1 MINQRSE
8 GIVNKMNEYVY
19 HILGCGAI
27 GSSAAVQLCR
37 MGGDVFNIY
46 DFDIVEEA
54 NIGVSEYI
62 QADIGRPKVT
72 ALETRLNNISP
83 LTTVYT
89 NNERFKSYA
98 PTGEGRD
105 IIILGFDSMESRLEA
120 VSIICS
126 KIIPKE
132 YQPKCIID
140 GRMGAEHYQQ
150 YIISKP
156 TLSRYKKHWYSDD
169 SGSQEPCNAKAT
181 SYCSNMS
188 GSFIANA
195 VRKIVMEQPYNE
207 KFSFNFPTMMLQM
220 SRLKS

>member
-54 NIGVSEYI
+54 NIGVSEYT
-62 QADIGRPKVT
+62 QGDIARPKVI
-72 ALETRLNNISP
+72 ALEEHLKNISP
-83 LTTVYT
+83 LTTIYT
-89 NNERFKSYA
+89 NNERFKAYA

-105 IIILGFDSMESRLEA
+105 IIILGFDSMKSRLEA
-120 VSIICS
+120 VSIICN

-156 TLSRYKKHWYSDD
+156 TLSKYKKYWYTDD
-169 SGSQEPCNAKAT
+169 SGSEEPCNAKAT
-181 SYCSNMS
+181 SYCSKMS

-195 VRKIVMEQPYNE
+195 VRKVVMKQPYNE
-207 KFSFNFPTMMLQM
+207 KFSFNFPTMLLQ
-220 SRLKS
+220 KSSMKS

>member
-8 GIVNKMNEYVY
+8 GIVNKMNHYIY

-37 MGGDVFNIY
+37 MGGEIFNLY
-46 DFDIVEEA
+46 DFDMVEEA
-54 NIGVSEYI
+54 NIGVSQYT
-62 QADIGRPKVT
+62 QDDIGKYKVN
-72 ALETRLNNISP
+72 ALEDHLTNISP
-83 LTTVYT
+83 SVTAHT
-89 NNERFKSYA
+89 NNERFTQYA
-98 PTGEGRD
+98 PTGNDRD

-120 VSIICS
+120 VSIICD
-126 KIIPKE
+126 KLIPKE

-150 YIISKP
+150 YIINEP
-156 TLSRYKKHWYSDD
+156 TLSKYKKYWYTDE
-169 SGSQEPCNAKAT
+169 SGSEEPCNAKAT

-195 VRKIVMEQPYNE
+195 VRKIVMKQPYNKE
-207 KFSFNFPTMMLQM
+207 FSFNFPTMLLQ
-220 SRLKS
+220 KSSMIS

>member
-8 GIVNKMNEYVY
+8 GIVNKMNHYVY

-37 MGGDVFNIY
+37 MGADVFNIY
-46 DFDIVEEA
+46 DFDKVEEV

-62 QADIGRPKVT
+62 QADIGRPKVE
-72 ALETRLNNISP
+72 ALETRLKNISP
-83 LTTVYT
+83 LSTVYT
-89 NNERFKSYA
+89 NNERFTAYA

-120 VSIICS
+120 VNIICS

-150 YIISKP
+150 YIINSPTISK
-156 TLSRYKKHWYSDD
+156 YKKHWYTDET
-169 SGSQEPCNAKAT
+169 GSEEPCNAKAT

-195 VRKIVMEQPYNE
+195 VRKIVMNQPYNE
-207 KFSFNFPTMMLQM
+207 KFSFNFPTMLLQ
-220 SRLKS
+220 KSSMIS